1 MAEKGGVMT
10 EPRGTFAARFRRL
23 LAERGLR
30 QADLAELMGRE
41 RWDTKAICAWYHGAT
56 EPSYASLHELHDA
69 LGCTWEEL
77 MGE

>member
-1 MAEKGGVMT
+1 MS
-10 EPRGTFAARFRRL
+10 EPRGTFARRLRGL

-41 RWDTKAICAWYHGAT
+41 RQDTKSINAWYHGAT

-77 MGE
+77 MDE